1 MSGQFRSRN
10 WPTSERES
18 AIFSVLMLTTDEVA
32 DSENFVA
39 KLPGLRE
46 AALLNGLR
54 IEAEQH
60 EFLIEWLTR
69 HSKAGSAN
77 G

>member
-1 MSGQFRSRN
+1 
-10 WPTSERES
+10 
-18 AIFSVLMLTTDEVA
+18 MLTTDEVA